1 MKRSLLILL
10 LAALTAEAHEVDQTS
25 TQGCDHDVLLA
36 MRLGPAYDFEG
47 WKPCLSYGFGFD
59 IAEEDY
65 LTLILQGISSEQR
78 SRSLSVLVGLDTY
91 RFSSSPLMLNMG
103 AFLGYTVQRSI
114 VETGHREDEWEIS
127 RQYLCCAA
135 RLGAGLHL
143 PAHNHLVNDSNLAL
157 DLTVLGLFRRGEGK
171 LALTLQLGLVFLL

>member
-1 MKRSLLILL
+1 
-10 LAALTAEAHEVDQTS
+10 
-25 TQGCDHDVLLA
+25 
-36 MRLGPAYDFEG
+36 MRLGPAYDLEG
-47 WKPCLSYGFGFD
+47 WKPSLSYGFGFD

-65 LTLILQGISSEQR
+65 ATLMIHGISSEQR

-91 RFSSSPLMLNMG
+91 RFSSPPLMPNMG
-103 AFLGYTVQRSI
+103 TFLGYMAQSSI

-171 LALTLQLGLVFLL
+171 LAPSLQLGLGFLL